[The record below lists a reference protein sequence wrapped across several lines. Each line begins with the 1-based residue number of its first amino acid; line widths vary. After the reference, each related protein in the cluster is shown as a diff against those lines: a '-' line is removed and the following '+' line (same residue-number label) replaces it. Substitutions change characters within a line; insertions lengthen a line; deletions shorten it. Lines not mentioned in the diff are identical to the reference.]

1 MTFLSFFDLPNK
13 LSVFKTVG
21 LNDFIDIFLIAYI
34 IYIIA
39 KFFKDT
45 RSMQVLWGIAV
56 IIIVLQFSELLKLN
70 TVNFILQNAMQ
81 VGFVAVIVLFQN
93 ELRSGLSKMGRS
105 RILFFNFE
113 EAKANDVTGEIITAI
128 TDAAKHLSDKKIG
141 ALIVVEKNIKL
152 DESMLTGIKL
162 DAEVSSDLLV
172 NIFYPKA
179 PLHDGAVVISDGKIA
194 SAGCILPLSQNNSLD
209 SEFGTRH
216 RAGIGITE
224 ISDSVVVIVSEET
237 GRITLACNGGYNRNL
252 NPSNLEKSLRNLLIK
267 DDKFQSK
274 SKLKLNL
281 KNTKKKEIK
290 K

>member
-21 LNDFIDIFLIAYI
+21 INDFIDIFLIAYI

-56 IIIVLQFSELLKLN
+56 IIIVLQLSELLKLN

-81 VGFVAVIVLFQN
+81 VGFVAMIVLFQN

-105 RILFFNFE
+105 RILLFNFE
-113 EAKANDVTGEIITAI
+113 EAKANDMTAEIITAI
-128 TDAAKHLSDKKIG
+128 TNAAKQLSDKKIG

-152 DESMLTGIKL
+152 DESMLTGVKL
-162 DAEVSSDLLV
+162 DAEVTSDLLV

-179 PLHDGAVVISDGKIA
+179 PLHDGAVVISNGKIA
-194 SAGCILPLSQNNSLD
+194 SAGCILPLSQNNSID

-224 ISDSVVVIVSEET
+224 LSDSVVVIVSEET
-237 GRITLACNGGYNRNL
+237 GRITLACNGGYNRNI
-252 NPSNLEKSLRNLLIK
+252 NPLNLEKSLRNLLIK
-267 DDKFQSK
+267 DEKGQSK
-274 SKLKLNL
+274 SKLKINIRNP
-281 KNTKKKEIK
+281 KNKEIK

>member
-21 LNDFIDIFLIAYI
+21 INDFIDIFLIAYI

-56 IIIVLQFSELLKLN
+56 IIIVLQLSELLKLN

-128 TDAAKHLSDKKIG
+128 TDAAKQLSDKKIG

-179 PLHDGAVVISDGKIA
+179 PLHDGAVVISEGKIA

-252 NPSNLEKSLRNLLIK
+252 SPSNLEKSLRNLLIK
-267 DDKFQSK
+267 DEKSQSK
-274 SKLKLNL
+274 TKLKLNL